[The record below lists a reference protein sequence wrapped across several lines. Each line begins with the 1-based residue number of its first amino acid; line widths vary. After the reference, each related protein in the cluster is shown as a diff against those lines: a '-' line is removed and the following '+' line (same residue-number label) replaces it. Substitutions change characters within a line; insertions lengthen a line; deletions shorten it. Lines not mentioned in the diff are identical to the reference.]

1 MDAQPGSSLLL
12 PDEEQRQLRV
22 VYAAD
27 DQQRSERVDGGETRR
42 AGPSSS
48 NAGAAGDLARR
59 GRRRKFVTRHHLE
72 SGAAEPAREGTHVR
86 EEIDRALQTFRG
98 MDTRMPSTSHAGS
111 VEVQGRERFL
121 DSLGVA
127 GVRGTPVTGPSG
139 EMPPASQGPVTVG
152 AGPHALVLDAGMI
165 EMINK
170 SASGRRSG
178 NTGAKTGRGRGG
190 RDRGGG
196 KRQPVRRREGL
207 AALGGAQQSKLRRT
221 LHTPLSGKILA
232 QEDTPVESGTPNKSL
247 DAFVSQLQAP
257 SPDQAPVRVRM
268 RAPTSLTEQVNSL
281 GPRLQFDASN
291 ARGVSTLRVQVIRA
305 ERENSKF
312 KSLCHCEH
320 PMGVFDGHLVLVVT
334 NQVEGLEDV
343 REGSGLILNKPW
355 LVLGDLEVDHQ
366 KNIPCLFPLHSR
378 IVTRTGAE
386 CS

>member
-72 SGAAEPAREGTHVR
+72 SGAAEPAREGAHVR

-268 RAPTSLTEQVNSL
+268 RAPTSLAEQANTL
-281 GPRLQFDASN
+281 GPRLHFDASN
-291 ARGVSTLRVQVIRA
+291 ARGVSTLRVRVIRA
-305 ERENSKF
+305 ERENGKF
-312 KSLCHCEH
+312 KCLCHCEH
-320 PMGVFDGHLVLVVT
+320 PMGVFEGHLVLMVT
-334 NQVEGLEDV
+334 NQIVGLEEV
-343 REGSGLILNKPW
+343 REGAGLILNKPW
-355 LVLGDLEVDHQ
+355 LVLGGLEVEET
-366 KNIPCLFPLHSR
+366 KIPALFPLHP
-378 IVTRTGAE
+378 VTWAGAE
-386 CS
+386 CA